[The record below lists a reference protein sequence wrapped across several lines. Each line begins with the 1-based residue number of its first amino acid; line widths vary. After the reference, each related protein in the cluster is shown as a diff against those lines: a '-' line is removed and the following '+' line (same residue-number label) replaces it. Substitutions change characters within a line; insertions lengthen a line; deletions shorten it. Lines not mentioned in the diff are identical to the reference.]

1 MSATREEI
9 YKAIDTLIEAIKTT
23 EGKQIMEERNVK
35 FELVNDSEEWRD
47 ISNYEGIYRVSNFGR
62 VISKQFGN
70 EWRLRKLIVNKDGYN
85 IVTLSKNGKTKN
97 FLVHR
102 LVAMTFIPNPNNL
115 PLVEHNDDNRL
126 NNNVNNLSWSTN
138 DDNMKHAVERKR
150 MSYGENRYN
159 TALTEAD
166 VKYIKL
172 NYKPHDKNFSGK
184 ALAQKFNVS
193 QKTISSIINNITW
206 KYIELQ

>member
-85 IVTLSKNGKTKN
+85 IVTLSKNGKIKN

-102 LVAMTFIPNPNNL
+102 LVAMAFTRSGSSVF
-115 PLVEHNDDNRL
+115 
-126 NNNVNNLSWSTN
+126 
-138 DDNMKHAVERKR
+138 
-150 MSYGENRYN
+150 
-159 TALTEAD
+159 TAFMVCSE
-166 VKYIKL
+166 
-172 NYKPHDKNFSGK
+172 
-184 ALAQKFNVS
+184 
-193 QKTISSIINNITW
+193 SSSPSMG
-206 KYIELQ
+206 L